1 MLTFYEFTE
10 EDLKSNRNGF
20 ISPRQKEWVK
30 GFAKGISGMQRGNAK
45 IAIIF
50 PFIGL
55 CLILGM
61 NLSNERA
68 RAAFLS
74 DPTYLVVLLLVVPFV
89 VGIFALSIYFAD
101 RRAARLSEAVL
112 KKAEGTVELDEEY
125 SKVGPTYFVRIDWTE
140 FKFGEDVSEYFAEGG
155 IYRIFYCETSM
166 LKLILS
172 HERVENPIR

>member
-20 ISPRQKEWVK
+20 ITPRQKEWVK

-74 DPTYLVVLLLVVPFV
+74 DPTYLIVLLLVVPLWLVFLPSAF
-89 VGIFALSIYFAD
+89 ILPT
-101 RRAARLSEAVL
+101 AAPPA
-112 KKAEGTVELDEEY
+112 
-125 SKVGPTYFVRIDWTE
+125 FQ
-140 FKFGEDVSEYFAEGG
+140 
-155 IYRIFYCETSM
+155 
-166 LKLILS
+166 KLC
-172 HERVENPIR
+172 

>member
-20 ISPRQKEWVK
+20 ITPRQKAWIQ
-30 GFAKGISGMQRGNAK
+30 GFAKGISGTQRGNAR

-55 CLILGM
+55 CMILAM
-61 NLSNERA
+61 ILSNERA

-74 DPTYLVVLLLVVPFV
+74 DPTYLIVLILLVPLVI
-89 VGIFALSIYFAD
+89 GIFALSIFFAN
-101 RRAARLSEAVL
+101 RRAARLTEAEL
-112 KKAEGTVELDEEY
+112 KKAEGTVTFDEE
-125 SKVGPTYFVRIDWTE
+125 SSRVGTTYFVHVGKTE
-140 FKFGEDVSEYFAEGG
+140 FKFGEDVSHYFEEGG
-155 IYRIFYCETSM
+155 VYRIFYCETSM

-172 HERVENPIR
+172 HERVK

>member
-10 EDLKSNRNGF
+10 EDLKSNRSGF
-20 ISPRQKEWVK
+20 ITPRQQEWVK
-30 GFAKGISGMQRGNAK
+30 GFAQGISSTQRSTAK
-45 IAIIF
+45 IAIVF
-50 PFIGL
+50 PFLGA
-55 CLILGM
+55 CMILGM
-61 NLSNERA
+61 YLSNEDA
-68 RAAFLS
+68 QVAFFANPQILIVLCL
-74 DPTYLVVLLLVVPFV
+74 TLVLV

-125 SKVGPTYFVRIDWTE
+125 SKVGPTYFVRVGGAE
-140 FKFGEDVSEYFAEGG
+140 FKFGEDVSSYFAEGG
-155 IYRIFYCETSM
+155 VYRIFYCETSM

>member
-20 ISPRQKEWVK
+20 ITPRQQEWVK
-30 GFAKGISGMQRGNAK
+30 GFAKGISRTQRGTTK
-45 IAIIF
+45 IAIVF
-50 PFIGL
+50 PFLGA

-61 NLSNERA
+61 HLSNEDA
-68 RAAFLS
+68 RAAFFANPQILIVLCA
-74 DPTYLVVLLLVVPFV
+74 TLVLV
-89 VGIFALSIYFAD
+89 VGIFALSIFFAD

-125 SKVGPTYFVRIDWTE
+125 SKVGPTYYLRVGKTV
-140 FKFGEDVSEYFAEGG
+140 FKFGEDVSSYFAEGG

-172 HERVENPIR
+172 HERVK

>member
-20 ISPRQKEWVK
+20 ITPRQKAWIQ
-30 GFAKGISGMQRGNAK
+30 GFAKGISGTQRGNAK

-50 PFIGL
+50 PIIGL

-74 DPTYLVVLLLVVPFV
+74 DPTYLIVLILIVPFV
-89 VGIFALSIYFAD
+89 AGIFAISIYFAD
-101 RRAARLSEAVL
+101 RRAARLAEAAL
-112 KKAEGTVELDEEY
+112 KKAEGIVELDEEY
-125 SKVGPTYFVRIDWTE
+125 SKVGPTYFVRLGGTE
-140 FKFGEDVSEYFAEGG
+140 FKFGEDVSSYFSEGG
-155 IYRIFYCETSM
+155 VYRIFYCETSM

-172 HERVENPIR
+172 HERVK